1 MTFFDAV
8 QELECTPETPRA
20 KVPDN
25 FFTMLQTNRAKFT
38 LDTTAKEETG
48 GNKGRSNAKYIEDR
62 IIKDKLFR
70 NFKGFT
76 ETDEEFIVAA
86 KATLREGKM
95 AKKTA
100 QIVKKELEK
109 VIEPLQVL
117 QVLRK
122 YGRIQLDITNKD
134 HKKFQK
140 REVILS
146 GYITNT

>member
-1 MTFFDAV
+1 
-8 QELECTPETPRA
+8 
-20 KVPDN
+20 
-25 FFTMLQTNRAKFT
+25 
-38 LDTTAKEETG
+38 
-48 GNKGRSNAKYIEDR
+48 
-62 IIKDKLFR
+62 
-70 NFKGFT
+70 
-76 ETDEEFIVAA
+76 
-86 KATLREGKM
+86 M